1 MSFLYRIKYFKP
13 WRTIFIRSIS
23 FKKYPR
29 PTNNSKQINNRFPT
43 NQLQTNIIF
52 VDKFFKE
59 SEIWIIYRKTSSFV
73 FGILPDNDNIKDY
86 ISGTSLQSISE
97 PSHTPS
103 SNGKMQIQNS
113 VRDLFCLVSECMSGY
128 LENQLNFAV
137 DFKNGKN
144 YKKSLLKYVHHLVQ
158 FSNENRLREVN
169 HLLVLKNLR
178 RDSDLR

>member
-1 MSFLYRIKYFKP
+1 MNYC
-13 WRTIFIRSIS
+13 
-23 FKKYPR
+23 
-29 PTNNSKQINNRFPT
+29 
-43 NQLQTNIIF
+43 NIIRI
-52 VDKFFKE
+52 DKYFKE

-103 SNGKMQIQNS
+103 SNGT
-113 VRDLFCLVSECMSGY
+113 VRAQKLLITSLCLVNECMSGY

-169 HLLVLKNLR
+169 RLLISKNLR

>member
-1 MSFLYRIKYFKP
+1 MNYC
-13 WRTIFIRSIS
+13 
-23 FKKYPR
+23 
-29 PTNNSKQINNRFPT
+29 
-43 NQLQTNIIF
+43 NIIRI
-52 VDKFFKE
+52 DKYFKE

-103 SNGKMQIQNS
+103 SNGKLQIQHSDKDN
-113 VRDLFCLVSECMSGY
+113 FYLVSECMSGY

-169 HLLVLKNLR
+169 PLLSRNNLKIN
-178 RDSDLR
+178 SDLR